1 MDSTDKMSLIVR
13 HCRTFS
19 ERKLKEYDLTFG
31 EQVIIMYLASHE
43 NVNQDTI
50 SKTYQIDK
58 SIIAKTLSKLEQ
70 KEVIIK
76 KQNPA
81 NKRENLI
88 SLSQSADYILDRM
101 KETLEEWNT
110 VLFKGMSQ
118 DEIETV
124 YRLTAKMEE
133 NVEQYLKNDN

>member
-31 EQVIIMYLASHE
+31 EQVIIMYLATHE

>member
-1 MDSTDKMSLIVR
+1 MDSIDKMSLIVR

-58 SIIAKTLSKLEQ
+58 SLIAKTLSKLEQ
-70 KEVIIK
+70 KNVIIK
-76 KQNPA
+76 RQNPD

-88 SLSQSADYILDRM
+88 SLSQSADHILDRM
-101 KETLEEWNT
+101 KETLAEWNT
-110 VLFKGMSQ
+110 VLFQGMSLE
-118 DEIETV
+118 EIETV